1 MSLTMKLWERV
12 VEARLRKEVMIGDQQ
27 FGFMTQRTTID
38 DIFGLRMMMEK
49 WKEGQKKLNCVFIDL
64 EKAYDLETN
73 CGSVC
78 FKPGSQS
85 VMLSPSKTFMKRQEH
100 Q

>member
-1 MSLTMKLWERV
+1 M
-12 VEARLRKEVMIGDQQ
+12 EARLRIEVMIGDQQ
-27 FGFMTQRTTID
+27 FGFMPQRTTVD

-49 WKEGQKKLNCVFIDL
+49 RREGQKEFNCVFIDL

-78 FKPGSQS
+78 VKLGSQS
-85 VMLSPSKTFMKRQEH
+85 VMLSPSKTCMKRQEH